1 MSKATTKELEDRKQR
16 ATLQGLCTRIKSQFS
31 LGKIKTWTD
40 LYRFMGMLESDMPA
54 GHEKPI
60 TFPELK
66 NHLTGMEQALER
78 RLAGQQP
85 ATREEAP
92 VEVQAAVAPPAH
104 DYKQPVLATP
114 KPVSEPLQQ
123 LGATE
128 NYGLIP
134 SPNERTFFYWFQK
147 KAISELYDGI
157 VKQKKRAMLLLA
169 STGLGKTYIALGLV
183 RRMVDMK
190 FADEH
195 TFGPTLYLYV
205 TKATIVEQTKR
216 VAKKYFNLDI
226 KDGFEVINIEQL
238 RSKAGA
244 QWVKER
250 MEIINGQETW
260 LWDWRPM
267 LNPVVILW
275 DESQGLKNDTSTQH
289 KIGVSFNEIKS
300 PIFQIFIS
308 ATPFTR
314 VCEAK
319 CFAVATHKDISDA
332 VMTGVKTRLTNETWP
347 TYAQWIAGTQST
359 PTEYNE
365 AAVERL
371 VKDLDPYIVRVRGV
385 RPQFGANNRTEIIG
399 FQSREA
405 MEYYLAAWER
415 YLKEKAEAERK
426 ANETGEKESGLDRL
440 TRILKFRM
448 AGEICKKDIYAERM
462 YEDVT
467 KNGKAAVC
475 ALNFKGTVIA
485 VVKLLIEKYGV
496 SRDEISLV
504 WGGGKTGMT
513 KKEKSAI
520 EIKNKA
526 QKLMEAGMSMEEIY
540 KMLDIEPED
549 LIRAEEK
556 QAQELPESYRL
567 GPQSKEERQREIDRF
582 QSGKT
587 LYCLFTMRAG
597 GVGLSL
603 HHTDEFSTFKCRR
616 KESGYAVEEDI
627 PNVPIRPRRN
637 YVAPTYS
644 AIELVQA
651 LGRCPRLTSL
661 SETEQILLFYRG
673 TIEVEVA
680 AITAT
685 KLGCLGKVVRQKEDW
700 MDLLETEGKSKDE
713 HMTKDFDETKNPDDE
728 LEAGEEDEE

>member
-1 MSKATTKELEDRKQR
+1 MSKATTKELEDRKHR
-16 ATLQGLCTRIKSQFS
+16 ATLQSLITRIKSQFS

-40 LYRFMGMLESDMPA
+40 LYRFMGMAEPDMPA
-54 GHEKPI
+54 GHNKPI
-60 TFPELK
+60 TFPQLK
-66 NHLTGMEQALER
+66 NHLSGMEQALES
-78 RLAGQQP
+78 RLSGAASAPEIGEVP
-85 ATREEAP
+85 A
-92 VEVQAAVAPPAH
+92 EVQAAVAPSH
-104 DYKQPVLATP
+104 TYKQPVMATV

-123 LGATE
+123 LGAE
-128 NYGLIP
+128 QNYGLVA
-134 SPNERTFFYWFQK
+134 SPNERTFYYWFQK
-147 KAISELYDGI
+147 KAISELYNGL
-157 VKQKKRAMLLLA
+157 VVENKRAMLLLA
-169 STGLGKTYIALGLV
+169 STGLGKTFMALGLI
-183 RRMVDMK
+183 RRMVDQK
-190 FADEH
+190 FADPH
-195 TFGPTLYLYV
+195 SFGATLYLIV
-205 TKATIVEQTKR
+205 TKATIVEQWRR
-216 VAKKYFNLDI
+216 VAQKYFNLSM
-226 KDGFEVINIEQL
+226 KDGVEVINIEQL
-238 RSKAGA
+238 RSRAGA

-250 MEIINGQETW
+250 MEIVNGQETW
-260 LWDWRPM
+260 FWDWRPM
-267 LNPVVILW
+267 LNPVVIVW

-289 KIGVSFNEIKS
+289 KIGVSFNEIKTS
-300 PIFQIFIS
+300 IYQVFVS

-319 CFAVATHKDISDA
+319 CFAVATHKDISDTMA
-332 VMTGVKTRLTNETWP
+332 TGVKSHLTNETWP
-347 TYAQWIAGTQST
+347 TYAQAIAGSQST
-359 PTEYNE
+359 PAEYNE

-405 MEYYLAAWER
+405 MDYYMAAWER
-415 YLKEKAEAERK
+415 YLKEKAKAEAEA
-426 ANETGEKESGLDRL
+426 ANSGQKESGLDRL

-448 AGEICKKDIYAERM
+448 AGEMCKTDIYAERM
-462 YEDVT
+462 FNDVS
-467 KNGKAAVC
+467 KHGLAAVA
-475 ALNFKGTVIA
+475 ALNFKGTVIG
-485 VVKLLIEKYGV
+485 VVKILIEKYGV
-496 SRDEISLV
+496 SRDQISLV
-504 WGGGKTGMT
+504 WGGGKTSMT
-513 KKEKSAI
+513 KKEKAAVD
-520 EIKNKA
+520 IKNKVE
-526 QKLMEAGMSMEEIY
+526 KLIAAGMSVEQIY
-540 KMLDIEPED
+540 KDLDIEPED
-549 LIRAEEK
+549 LLRAEEK

-603 HHTDEFSTFKCRR
+603 HHTDEFSPVKCRR
-616 KESGYAVEEDI
+616 KESGYAIEEDI
-627 PNVPIRPRRN
+627 PLVPIRPRRN

-700 MDLLETEGKSKDE
+700 MDLLETEGQSKEAHLSSEMD
-713 HMTKDFDETKNPDDE
+713 KDDPDA
-728 LEAGEEDEE
+728 LEGGEEEEE